1 VSYRPITDVW
11 ILARPKVKYYGAYPN
26 GFLERARVFMPVT
39 RTEPVL
45 HLCGGMVKS
54 YPTWAKL
61 CPNDV
66 TCDLDP
72 ECKPDIIRD
81 LRNGVPEPFEL
92 VGASP
97 HLRELFRDWN
107 SADGMAEGYRAILID
122 RPYTEVD
129 AAHYRVGA
137 DVFPPIKKLLAD
149 ALSVCVIGG
158 RVGVLDYVF
167 PRPPRDTVK
176 LIAKVSVT
184 VGYDNRDRCFSVF
197 ERLA

>member
-1 VSYRPITDVW
+1 MSYRPITDTW

-39 RTEPVL
+39 REEPVL
-45 HLCGGMVKS
+45 HVCGGLVKQ
-54 YPTWAKL
+54 YPTWERL
-61 CPNDV
+61 CPNDA

-81 LRNGVPEPFEL
+81 VRDGVPLPYEAA
-92 VGASP
+92 VASP
-97 HLRELFRDWN
+97 RLLAWVDEW
-107 SADGMAEGYRAILID
+107 EGWRGILID
-122 RPYTEVD
+122 RPYTEAD

-137 DVFPPIKKLLAD
+137 EVFPPIKKLLAD
-149 ALSVCVIGG
+149 ALKAVIVGG

-197 ERLA
+197 ERLV

>member
-39 RTEPVL
+39 RTESVL
-45 HLCGGMVKS
+45 HVCGGLVKL
-54 YPTWAKL
+54 YPTWSKL
-61 CPNDV
+61 CPNDI
-66 TCDLDP
+66 TIDIDP
-72 ECKPDIIRD
+72 ECEPDVVYDVRED
-81 LRNGVPEPFEL
+81 VPS
-92 VGASP
+92 VGFVFA
-97 HLRELFRDWN
+97 HEFA
-107 SADGMAEGYRAILID
+107 ADKRYHPGGDGRGWRGILID
-122 RPYTEVD
+122 RPYTPED
-129 AAHYRVGA
+129 AKHYRVP

-149 ALSVCVIGG
+149 ALSACCVGG

-167 PRPPRDTVK
+167 PRPPNWLNVK

>member
-1 VSYRPITDVW
+1 VSYRPITDTW

-61 CPNDV
+61 CPNDL
-66 TCDLDP
+66 TLDIDP
-72 ECKPDIIRD
+72 ELQPDLVHD
-81 LRNGVPEPFEL
+81 VRNGVPSPLAFPEPPRSD
-92 VGASP
+92 GARWS
-97 HLRELFRDWN
+97 LWR
-107 SADGMAEGYRAILID
+107 GILID
-122 RPYTEVD
+122 RPYTLED
-129 AAHYRVGA
+129 ASHYKCGPLVL
-137 DVFPPIKKLLAD
+137 PPIKKLLAN
-149 ALSVCVIGG
+149 ALGMCTVGG

-167 PRPPRDTVK
+167 PRPPKEGVK
-176 LIAKVSVT
+176 LIAKVSVC

>member
-1 VSYRPITDVW
+1 MANYRPITDVW

-26 GFLERARVFMPVT
+26 GFLERARVFMPCT

-45 HLCGGMVKS
+45 HVCGGMVKS

-61 CPNDV
+61 CPNDLTV
-66 TCDLDP
+66 DIDP
-72 ECKPDIIRD
+72 ATKPNLVWDVRQ
-81 LRNGVPEPFEL
+81 NVPGPVLFPEL
-92 VGASP
+92 EASG
-97 HLRELFRDWN
+97 RRFG
-107 SADGMAEGYRAILID
+107 SEGWRGILID
-122 RPYTEVD
+122 RPYTEAD
-129 AAHYRVGA
+129 AAHYACGA

-149 ALSVCVIGG
+149 ALAKCEVGG

-167 PRPPRDTVK
+167 PRPPREGVK

-197 ERLA
+197 ERL

>member
-1 VSYRPITDVW
+1 MSYRPITDTW

-45 HLCGGMVKS
+45 HLCGGLVKQ

-66 TCDLDP
+66 TVDIDP
-72 ECKPDIIRD
+72 ETKPDIVADVREHIPKPSEFGDEREQNFVKYSSD
-81 LRNGVPEPFEL
+81 LRALDFWRG
-92 VGASP
+92 
-97 HLRELFRDWN
+97 
-107 SADGMAEGYRAILID
+107 ILID
-122 RPYTEVD
+122 RPYTPED
-129 AAHYRVGA
+129 ATHYRCGA
-137 DVFPPIKKLLAD
+137 DCFPPIKALLCD
-149 ALSVCVIGG
+149 ALEVCCIGG

-167 PRPPRDTVK
+167 PRPPREGVK

-197 ERLA
+197 ERLV